1 MIELR
6 NLKLREA
13 RDLGSEKEFRHQKIS
28 VHINGKKIGSF
39 PVPGQRR
46 QPAKGH
52 RETLV
57 GGVGDGNI
65 LYFVLYHNGVPWLY
79 IFVRTHW
86 TI

>member
-1 MIELR
+1 MTEQLDNNNMIELR

-46 QPAKGH
+46 LPAKGH

-57 GGVGDGNI
+57 GGG
-65 LYFVLYHNGVPWLY
+65 
-79 IFVRTHW
+79 
-86 TI
+86 